1 MSDQERLA
9 IEAKIRSA
17 GLAVPSVE
25 EARANYELMGR
36 ITPLVDG
43 VKAEPGTIAGL
54 PVEYLRPDDD
64 RGGVILF
71 FHGGGYTI
79 GSLDTHRGLA
89 SHIALAAGATV
100 ITVHYRRSPE
110 HVFPTASDDC
120 LAVYRAV
127 LDQGHAPSSVALA
140 GDSAGGALVIAT
152 IMGARDGGLP
162 LPVAAF
168 VMSPFLDMTG
178 SGESVTEKAD
188 VDVVVRPGM
197 IEAMGAPYLNGA
209 PADHPVA
216 SPLFGDLTGFPPL
229 LVHVG
234 SYEMI
239 LDDSLR
245 LVRKIAVADTP
256 VELKVWPKMPH
267 VFQLFAG
274 ELEEGRQSLRE
285 AGLFLRGHLG

>member
-9 IEAKIRSA
+9 VEARIRSA
-17 GLAVPSVE
+17 GLAVPSVA
-25 EARANYELMGR
+25 EARANYELMGE

-43 VKAEPGTIAGL
+43 VTAEPGTIAGV
-54 PVEYLRPDDD
+54 PVEYLRPDSDQ
-64 RGGVILF
+64 GGVILF
-71 FHGGGYTI
+71 THGGGYTI
-79 GSLDTHRGLA
+79 GSLNTHRGLA
-89 SHIALAAGATV
+89 SHIALAAKATV
-100 ITVHYRRSPE
+100 IQIDYRLSPE
-110 HVFPTASDDC
+110 HVFPAASDDC

-127 LDQGHAPSSVALA
+127 LEQGHAPASIALA
-140 GDSAGGALVIAT
+140 GDSAGGGLVIAT
-152 IMGARDGGLP
+152 LMRARDGGLP
-162 LPVAAF
+162 LPCAAF
-168 VMSPFLDMTG
+168 VMSPFLDFTG
-178 SGESVTEKAD
+178 SGDSVKEKAD

-197 IEAMGAPYLNGA
+197 IEAMGAPYLNGV
-209 PADHPVA
+209 PANHPSV
-216 SPLFGDLTGFPPL
+216 SPLLGDLSGFPPL

-245 LVRKIAVADTP
+245 LVRKVAVADTP

-285 AGLFLRGHLG
+285 AGAFLRAHLG